1 MEDWKVK
8 FLRKLFFYEET
19 VKSFDIK
26 DRLEEFM
33 SIEYDLIVDRNGSDY
48 FIYEEDGFRIWIN
61 EDIEED
67 KKQGEEDNKLKRLKQ
82 WLEEKDLMEWLNK
95 MYVKEEHE

>member
-1 MEDWKVK
+1 MENWKVK

-33 SIEYDLIVDRNGSDY
+33 SIEYDLIVDSNGSDY
-48 FIYEEDGFRIWIN
+48 FIYEEDGFRTWIN
-61 EDIEED
+61 EDIEEA
-67 KKQGEEDNKLKRLKQ
+67 KKQGEGDNKLKRLKQ
-82 WLEEKDLMEWLNK
+82 WLEEKDLMEWLDK
-95 MYVKEEHE
+95 MHVKE

>member
-1 MEDWKVK
+1 MDDWKVK
-8 FLRKLFFYEET
+8 YLRKLFFYEET
-19 VKSFDIK
+19 VRSFDIK

-48 FIYEEDGFRIWIN
+48 FIYEEDGFRIWI
-61 EDIEED
+61 DED

-82 WLEEKDLMEWLNK
+82 WLEEKDLIEWLNK
-95 MYVKEEHE
+95 MYVKE

>member
-26 DRLEEFM
+26 DKLEEFM

-48 FIYEEDGFRIWIN
+48 FIYEEDGFRTWIN
-61 EDIEED
+61 ED
-67 KKQGEEDNKLKRLKQ
+67 KKQGEEDNKLKRLKK
-82 WLEEKDLMEWLNK
+82 WLEEKDLMEWFDK
-95 MYVKEEHE
+95 MYVKE

>member
-1 MEDWKVK
+1 VEEWKVK
-8 FLRKLFFYEET
+8 FIRKLFFYEET
-19 VKSFDIK
+19 VKSLDIK

-48 FIYEEDGFRIWIN
+48 FIYEEDGFRTWIN

-95 MYVKEEHE
+95 MYVKE